1 MEFAQAREAMINGQL
16 RPNKVGDGELI
27 AAMKAMPRE
36 QFVPRAKRD
45 VAYVDEDLEI
55 VPGRWLMEPIVFAR
69 LVQAAQIKHSDAVL
83 DIGCLT
89 GYSTCVLA
97 QLASAVVGIEND
109 ASLVEKANDNA
120 AAMQLGNAAVL
131 EGGLLDGYAKEA
143 PFDVIF
149 IGGAVERIPHALID
163 QLAEGG
169 RLITVQIKNGVGR
182 AVLGQK
188 TAGVFGMSDFMDAQS
203 FLLPGFDL
211 PHTFSF

>member
-16 RPNKVGDGELI
+16 RPNKVGDADLI
-27 AAMKAMPRE
+27 AAIKATPRE
-36 QFVPRAKRD
+36 RFVPRAKRD

-55 VPGRWLMEPIVFAR
+55 IPGRWLMEPIIFAR
-69 LVQAAQIKHSDAVL
+69 LVQAAQIKDSDAVL
-83 DIGCLT
+83 DIGCLS
-89 GYSTCVLA
+89 GYSVCVLA
-97 QLASAVVGIEND
+97 QLASAVVGIESD
-109 ASLVEKANDNA
+109 ASLVEKANDNL

-131 EGGLLDGYAKEA
+131 EGTLLDGYAKEA

-182 AVLGQK
+182 AILGQK

-203 FLLPGFDL
+203 LLLPGFEL
-211 PHTFSF
+211 PDTFSF